1 LLFLIIIFGT
11 GIGICL
17 FGYNGR
23 LRANVI
29 ADGVAFPNAEDVSLF
44 IDEFEKEIRLLGANC
59 SLSDQDCFDEPKI
72 NVTQFN
78 SHILIE

>member
-1 LLFLIIIFGT
+1 LCT

-29 ADGVAFPNAEDVSLF
+29 ADGAAFPNEDDVRLF
-44 IDEFEKEIRLLGANC
+44 IEEFEKEIGLLGVNC
-59 SLSDQDCFDEPKI
+59 SLSDRDCFDEPKI
-72 NVTQFN
+72 NNSAPFN
-78 SHILIE
+78 SHILID